1 MMLASL
7 LVPAFLSLV
16 QAAPAAP
23 ECTPVSK
30 VKEQI
35 HAAIPAA
42 DIAEM
47 GGDETRAFLIAFNAE
62 PPKSDIKG
70 DYIVIVR
77 MKDNPLVLS
86 RTMKFYEVTTQ
97 FVRGACQAGG
107 EPAGEADVV
116 VHGVSFGGLFY
127 SLGRSFRPSL
137 KAR

>member
-1 MMLASL
+1 MTLASL

-77 MKDNPLVLS
+77 MKDNPLVL
-86 RTMKFYEVTTQ
+86 MVT
-97 FVRGACQAGG
+97 FSGGCAGQTLR
-107 EPAGEADVV
+107 
-116 VHGVSFGGLFY
+116 VSDKVFK
-127 SLGRSFRPSL
+127 SLMRSL
-137 KAR
+137 